1 MNTTLNS
8 VKIELESYVQ
18 KGLNFDAYFEQFTI
32 ATERVKKDDLD
43 GLVYPQYFPI
53 NFQRLKRGSKSIL
66 SDGLK
71 QAIDD
76 LNTRLTWL
84 VITEYWCGDAAQSI
98 GLLHRVAEESNGKI
112 DLKLV
117 FRDEHPELM
126 DAFLTNGSKSIP
138 KLIQLNED
146 LEVVGEWG
154 PRPKPAQAMVLDLLA
169 EGKKYNDPLHAWY
182 AKDRGVHL
190 QQEIGKLIRDIA
202 VG

>member
-32 ATERVKKDDLD
+32 ATERVKSDDLD

-98 GLLHRVAEESNGKI
+98 GLLHRAAEESNGKI

-117 FRDEHPELM
+117 FRDENPELM

-138 KLIQLNED
+138 KLIQLNEK

-154 PRPKPAQAMVLDLLA
+154 PRPKPAQAIVLDLLA
-169 EGKKYNDPLHAWY
+169 KGEKYNDPLHAWY
-182 AKDRGVHL
+182 AKDRGIHL
-190 QQEIGKLIRDIA
+190 QQEIGELIRDA
-202 VG
+202 VVG

>member
-32 ATERVKKDDLD
+32 ATERVKSDDLD